1 MIFDIAQKIEADK
14 GFDGLS
20 DIQDNFHEINANL
33 NELTKY
39 TIYDYDGDCQFIIII
54 ILMILLVIYV
64 RDTSNCDTNNKSH
77 RVSKFVS
84 VNQES

>member
-1 MIFDIAQKIEADK
+1 MTGCQIYKTTSTK
-14 GFDGLS
+14 L
-20 DIQDNFHEINANL
+20 NANL

-54 ILMILLVIYV
+54 ILIILLVIYV
-64 RDTSNCDTNNKSH
+64 RDTLNCDTNNKSH